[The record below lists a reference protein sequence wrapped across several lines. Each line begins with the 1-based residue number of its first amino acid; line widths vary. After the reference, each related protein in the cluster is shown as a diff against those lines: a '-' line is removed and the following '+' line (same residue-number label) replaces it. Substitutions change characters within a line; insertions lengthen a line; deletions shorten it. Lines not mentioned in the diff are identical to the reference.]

1 MTTDGEAA
9 AHPDFD
15 GHEAVE
21 TREGPGLTAVIAI
34 HDSTLGPAV
43 GGCRMAPYPSLG
55 DALGDALR
63 LSRSMT
69 YKSALAGLPMGGGKA
84 VIMGDPARDKTPELL
99 RAMGAFIDA
108 LDGRFVGAGDA
119 GVGAADM
126 EVMAGR
132 TAHVSGWRDGGDP
145 SPATA
150 EGVFLGIEAC
160 ARRRYG
166 AGLKGMRVAVQGVGK
181 VGFDLAR
188 RLARAGARV
197 TASDT
202 DPGRLERAR
211 RELGVAVCGPGEI
224 LSLEAEVLAPCAL
237 GGAIRADGVDA
248 LRAGV
253 VAGAA
258 NNQLAEAALD
268 AVLMER
274 GILYAPD
281 YVINAGGI
289 IDIHH
294 QRRGARDAARV
305 SAHVAEIPRT
315 LEAVFAESERRRRP
329 TGEVADRMAEARFRK
344 AP

>member
-1 MTTDGEAA
+1 MTRDSAA
-9 AHPDFD
+9 GHPDFD
-15 GHEAVE
+15 GHETVE
-21 TREGPGLTAVIAI
+21 IRQAPGLTAVIAI
-34 HDSTLGPAV
+34 HDSTLGAAV
-43 GGCRMAPYPSLG
+43 GGCRMAPYPSLD

-84 VIMGDPARDKTPELL
+84 VIMGDPARDKSPELL

-119 GVGAADM
+119 GIGAADM
-126 EVMAGR
+126 EVMAER
-132 TAHVSGWRDGGDP
+132 TVHVAGWRDGGDP

-166 AGLKGMRVAVQGVGK
+166 AGVKGMRVAVQGVGK
-181 VGFDLAR
+181 VGFELAR
-188 RLARAGARV
+188 RLARAGARI

-211 RELGVAVCGPGEI
+211 DELGAAVCGPEEI
-224 LSLEAEVLAPCAL
+224 LAIEAEVLAPCAL
-237 GGAIRADGVDA
+237 GGAIRADGIDA
-248 LRAGV
+248 LRVGV

-258 NNQLAEAALD
+258 NNQLEDAALD
-268 AVLMER
+268 AALMER

-289 IDIHH
+289 IDIHCR
-294 QRRGARDAARV
+294 RRGERVDARL
-305 SAHVAEIPRT
+305 AEIPRT

-329 TGEVADRMAEARFRK
+329 TGEVADRMAEARFRRE
-344 AP
+344 P